1 MRIGPFV
8 LTAMLLSP
16 MAAMADGY
24 HHHQRG
30 YTTQRSCY
38 KEIYRE
44 KYVSGNRRSRGY
56 VKSYLDKVEVPFSSL
71 SWNSPVRNH
80 RQRHNHAYYQHK
92 HAHYFPHTYR
102 RHNRTTYKQVLVS
115 RSSGARLGICSS
127 GNATTGGLIG
137 GGLAAA
143 ISKKDAYA
151 WSIPL
156 GAVLGMG
163 IANADC

>member
-1 MRIGPFV
+1 MRIRSLV

-16 MAAMADGY
+16 MAVMADGY
-24 HHHQRG
+24 HHQRG
-30 YTTQRSCY
+30 YTTQRTCY

-44 KYVSGNRRSRGY
+44 EYISGNRRSKGY
-56 VKSYLDKVEVPFSSL
+56 VKSYLDKVEVPCSSL
-71 SWNSPVRNH
+71 SWNPPGRKYRH
-80 RQRHNHAYYQHK
+80 RHNHAYYQHD
-92 HAHYFPHTYR
+92 HAHYFPHTHLRY
-102 RHNRTTYKQVLVS
+102 NRPTHQQVLVS
-115 RSSGARLGICSS
+115 RSYRTSGGSCSS
-127 GNATTGGLIG
+127 GNATTGGLLG

>member
-1 MRIGPFV
+1 MRIRPLV

-16 MAAMADGY
+16 MAAMADAY
-24 HHHQRG
+24 HNQKE
-30 YTTQRSCY
+30 YTTKRTCF

-44 KYVSGNRRSRGY
+44 EYVSGNKKSKGY
-56 VKSYLDKVEVPFSSL
+56 VMSYLDKVEVPCSSL
-71 SWNSPVRNH
+71 NWNPPVRKYRH
-80 RQRHNHAYYQHK
+80 RHNHAYYQHN
-92 HAHYFPHTYR
+92 HAHYFPHTHR
-102 RHNRTTYKQVLVS
+102 RRNRTVHKQVLVS
-115 RSSGARLGICSS
+115 RSFRTSGSSCSS

-143 ISKKDAYA
+143 MSKKDAYA

>member
-1 MRIGPFV
+1 MIIRPLV
-8 LTAMLLSP
+8 LGSVLFSP

-24 HHHQRG
+24 HQQRG
-30 YTTQRSCY
+30 YTTQRTCY
-38 KEIYRE
+38 KEIYKE
-44 KYVSGNRRSRGY
+44 EYVAGTRSSKGY
-56 VKSYLDKVEVPFSSL
+56 VKSYLDKVEVPCSSL
-71 SWNSPVRNH
+71 SWNPPVRKYRH
-80 RQRHNHAYYQHK
+80 HHNHVR
-92 HAHYFPHTYR
+92 YFPHTYR
-102 RHNRTTYKQVLVS
+102 RYYRPSRQQVLVS
-115 RSSGARLGICSS
+115 RSYRTSGGTCS
-127 GNATTGGLIG
+127 GNTTTGGLLG

>member
-1 MRIGPFV
+1 MRIRPLV

-24 HHHQRG
+24 HHH
-30 YTTQRSCY
+30 
-38 KEIYRE
+38 
-44 KYVSGNRRSRGY
+44 N
-56 VKSYLDKVEVPFSSL
+56 
-71 SWNSPVRNH
+71 
-80 RQRHNHAYYQHK
+80 
-92 HAHYFPHTYR
+92 HAHYFPHTHRRYYR
-102 RHNRTTYKQVLVS
+102 ATHQQVLVS
-115 RSSGARLGICSS
+115 RGYHSSSCSA
-127 GNATTGGLIG
+127 GNATTGGLLG

>member
-1 MRIGPFV
+1 MRIRQLV
-8 LTAMLLSP
+8 LTAMLFSP

-24 HHHQRG
+24 HHQRG
-30 YTTQRSCY
+30 YTTQRTCY
-38 KEIYRE
+38 KEIYKE
-44 KYVSGNRRSRGY
+44 EYVAGTRSSKGY
-56 VKSYLDKVEVPFSSL
+56 VKSYLDKVEVPCSSL
-71 SWNSPVRNH
+71 SWNPPVH
-80 RQRHNHAYYQHK
+80 RYHNHA
-92 HAHYFPHTYR
+92 HYSPHTHR
-102 RHNRTTYKQVLVS
+102 RYYSPTHQQVLVS
-115 RSSGARLGICSS
+115 RSYRTSGGSCSS
-127 GNATTGGLIG
+127 GNATTGGLLG

>member
-1 MRIGPFV
+1 MRIRPLV

-24 HHHQRG
+24 HHQRR
-30 YTTQRSCY
+30 YTTQRTCY
-38 KEIYRE
+38 KEIYKE
-44 KYVSGNRRSRGY
+44 KYVSGTRSSKGY
-56 VKSYLDKVEVPFSSL
+56 LKSYLNKVEVPCSAL
-71 SWNSPVRNH
+71 SWNPPVRKYRH
-80 RQRHNHAYYQHK
+80 PHNHAFYQHN
-92 HAHYFPHTYR
+92 HYFPYTHR
-102 RHNRTTYKQVLVS
+102 RYNRPSRQQVLIS
-115 RSSGARLGICSS
+115 RNYRTSGGSCSS

>member
-1 MRIGPFV
+1 MRIKPLV
-8 LTAMLLSP
+8 LSAMLLSP
-16 MAAMADGY
+16 IAAMADGY
-24 HHHQRG
+24 HHQRG
-30 YTTQRSCY
+30 HTTQRTCY
-38 KEIYRE
+38 KEIYKE
-44 KYVSGNRRSRGY
+44 EYVAGNRRSKGY
-56 VKSYLDKVEVPFSSL
+56 VKSYLDKGEVPCSSL
-71 SWNSPVRNH
+71 SWNQPVRNY
-80 RQRHNHAYYQHK
+80 RQSHNHV
-92 HAHYFPHTYR
+92 HYFPHTHR
-102 RHNRTTYKQVLVS
+102 RYNRPTHQQVLVS
-115 RSSGARLGICSS
+115 RSYRTSGGSCSS

>member
-1 MRIGPFV
+1 MRIRELV
-8 LTAMLLSP
+8 VTAMLLSP

-24 HHHQRG
+24 HHQRG
-30 YTTQRSCY
+30 YTTQRTCY
-38 KEIYRE
+38 KEIYKE
-44 KYVSGNRRSRGY
+44 EYVAGTRSSKGF
-56 VKSYLDKVEVPFSSL
+56 VTSYLDKVEMPCSSL
-71 SWNSPVRNH
+71 SLNPPVHKYRHHDKHVHYSP
-80 RQRHNHAYYQHK
+80 
-92 HAHYFPHTYR
+92 HAHRRYYR
-102 RHNRTTYKQVLVS
+102 PTHQQVLVS
-115 RSSGARLGICSS
+115 RSYRTSGGSCKSS
-127 GNATTGGLIG
+127 NATTGGLLG

>member
-1 MRIGPFV
+1 MKIRQLV
-8 LTAMLLSP
+8 LTAIFISP

-24 HHHQRG
+24 HDQRE
-30 YTTQRSCY
+30 YTTQRTCF
-38 KEIYRE
+38 KKIYRE
-44 KYVSGNRRSRGY
+44 EYVAGNRRSKGY
-56 VKSYLDKVEVPFSSL
+56 VRSYLDKVQIPCSSL
-71 SWNSPVRNH
+71 SWNPPVRKYRH
-80 RQRHNHAYYQHK
+80 RHN
-92 HAHYFPHTYR
+92 HAHYFPHTHR
-102 RHNRTTYKQVLVS
+102 RFIRQPHQQVLVS
-115 RSSGARLGICSS
+115 RIYRNSGGSCSS

>member
-1 MRIGPFV
+1 MRIRPLV

-24 HHHQRG
+24 HHQRG
-30 YTTQRSCY
+30 YTTQRTCY
-38 KEIYRE
+38 KEIYKE
-44 KYVSGNRRSRGY
+44 EYVAGTRSSKGY
-56 VKSYLDKVEVPFSSL
+56 VKSYMNKIEVPCSSL
-71 SWNSPVRNH
+71 SWNPSVHKYRH
-80 RQRHNHAYYQHK
+80 RHNHTYYQHN
-92 HAHYFPHTYR
+92 HYFP
-102 RHNRTTYKQVLVS
+102 RTHLRYNIPTHKQVWVS
-115 RSSGARLGICSS
+115 RSYRTSAGSCSS
-127 GNATTGGLIG
+127 GNPTTRGLTG

-143 ISKKDAYA
+143 ISNQDAYA

>member
-1 MRIGPFV
+1 MRIQPLV

-24 HHHQRG
+24 HHQRG
-30 YTTQRSCY
+30 YTTQRTCY

-44 KYVSGNRRSRGY
+44 EYVAGTSSSKGY
-56 VKSYLDKVEVPFSSL
+56 VKSYLDKVEVPCFSL
-71 SWNSPVRNH
+71 SWNPPVRKYP
-80 RQRHNHAYYQHK
+80 RSHNHAYYRHN
-92 HAHYFPHTYR
+92 HVHYSPHTHR
-102 RHNRTTYKQVLVS
+102 RNNRPTHQQVLVS
-115 RSSGARLGICSS
+115 RSYRTSGGSCSS

>member
-1 MRIGPFV
+1 
-8 LTAMLLSP
+8 

-24 HHHQRG
+24 HHQRG
-30 YTTQRSCY
+30 YRTQRTCY

-44 KYVSGNRRSRGY
+44 EYVSGNRRLKGY
-56 VKSYLDKVEVPFSSL
+56 VKSYLDKVEVPCSSL
-71 SWNSPVRNH
+71 SWNPPVRKYRH
-80 RQRHNHAYYQHK
+80 RHNHAYYQHN
-92 HAHYFPHTYR
+92 HAHYFPNTHPRY
-102 RHNRTTYKQVLVS
+102 NRPTHQQVLVS
-115 RSSGARLGICSS
+115 RSYRTSEGSCSS
-127 GNATTGGLIG
+127 GNATTGGLLG
-137 GGLAAA
+137 GRLAAA

>member
-1 MRIGPFV
+1 MKIRPLIIS
-8 LTAMLLSP
+8 AMLLSP

-24 HHHQRG
+24 HHQRG
-30 YTTQRSCY
+30 YTTHRTCY
-38 KEIYRE
+38 KEIYKE
-44 KYVSGNRRSRGY
+44 EYIAGNKKSKGY
-56 VKSYLDKVEVPFSSL
+56 VKSYMDKIEVPCFSL
-71 SWNSPVRNH
+71 SWNPPVRKNRH
-80 RQRHNHAYYQHK
+80 RHN
-92 HAHYFPHTYR
+92 HAHYFPHTHR
-102 RHNRTTYKQVLVS
+102 RYNRPTHQQVFIS
-115 RSSGARLGICSS
+115 RSYQTSGGSCGS

-163 IANADC
+163 IAKADC

>member
-1 MRIGPFV
+1 MRIQPLV

-16 MAAMADGY
+16 MAVMADGY
-24 HHHQRG
+24 HHQKG

-38 KEIYRE
+38 KEIYKE
-44 KYVSGNRRSRGY
+44 EYVAGNRFSKGY
-56 VKSYLDKVEVPFSSL
+56 VKSYTDRVAVPCTSL
-71 SWNSPVRNH
+71 SWNQPVRRYRHHHHSQSFPHNH
-80 RQRHNHAYYQHK
+80 RRYYRPTH
-92 HAHYFPHTYR
+92 R
-102 RHNRTTYKQVLVS
+102 QVLVS
-115 RSSGARLGICSS
+115 RSYTSSGGSCSS
-127 GNATTGGLIG
+127 SSATTGGLLG

-143 ISKKDAYA
+143 LSKKDAYG